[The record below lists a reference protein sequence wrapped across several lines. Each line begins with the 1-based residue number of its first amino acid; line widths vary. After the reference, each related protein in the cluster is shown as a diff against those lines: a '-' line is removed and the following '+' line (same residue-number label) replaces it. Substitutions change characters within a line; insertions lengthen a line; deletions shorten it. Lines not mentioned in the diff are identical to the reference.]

1 MGRQTAVA
9 GTSNTSRLQQ
19 RQEWV
24 DCRPTVC
31 HSFLRFLPKLEG
43 LRLALWSAFFIS
55 TFASAAI
62 SAHSP
67 AGDLDMLAGYCKGVF
82 EARAEFFQTTAGGG
96 MPGAEEVRRQFEPKN
111 TRALAQVE
119 QFLASRS
126 VRTENEPFQAALRQG
141 HDDFNRAALPSILC
155 QGDANKL
162 KEWCSSTVDPAAP
175 ARMKRCSDPDW
186 LGTRNPR
193 TEDE

>member
-1 MGRQTAVA
+1 M
-9 GTSNTSRLQQ
+9 
-19 RQEWV
+19 

-31 HSFLRFLPKLEG
+31 HSSLRFPPRLERR
-43 LRLALWSAFFIS
+43 RLAVWSALFIS

-62 SAHSP
+62 GAHSP
-67 AGDLDMLAGYCKGVF
+67 AGDLDILAGYCKGVF

-96 MPGAEEVRRQFEPKN
+96 MPGAEEARRQFEPKN

-126 VRTENEPFQAALRQG
+126 VRTDNEPFRAALRQG

-162 KEWCSSTVDPAAP
+162 KDWCSSTVDPAAP
-175 ARMKRCSDPDW
+175 VRMKRCSDSNW
-186 LGTRNPR
+186 LGARNLG
-193 TEDE
+193 TEDDEWPGRRPR